1 MKCPA
6 QFVTFTAQ
14 TRMSGVDLDG
24 VQYRKGATDAI
35 RGFVTAPI
43 SNATEN
49 TIERIS
55 RSGGTPLVVATR
67 DKVFGVIHLKDVVKG
82 GIKERFAQLRK
93 MGIRTIMITGDNKL
107 TATAIA
113 AEAGRGRF
121 SRRSETGGQTRAD
134 PKGTKRGAHGG
145 HDWRRHQ

>member
-1 MKCPA
+1 MP
-6 QFVTFTAQ
+6 
-14 TRMSGVDLDG
+14 
-24 VQYRKGATDAI
+24 GATVCHLSRPNPHER
-35 RGFVTAPI
+35 RGPGRRAVSKRRHGRHPRLCDCAHF
-43 SNATEN
+43 
-49 TIERIS
+49 ERDRKHDRADS

-113 AEAGRGRF
+113 PRRAWTIF
-121 SRRSETGGQTRAD
+121 SPKRNRRTNSR
-134 PKGTKRGAHGG
+134 
-145 HDWRRHQ
+145 